1 MWMLIRQVLHQ
12 ANPILAETTM
22 MATPINSDWRY
33 KDDNFQKRSFVL
45 SGFVRMKM
53 PLTREVYEF
62 CDYIISQGYQFD
74 LGSLVV
80 VDRQILEEYNKYKE
94 ANG

>member
-1 MWMLIRQVLHQ
+1 
-12 ANPILAETTM
+12 M

-94 ANG
+94 ANR